1 MVQGHHKVRMVTS
14 VIDYVFRDLAI
25 SYLDRTDL
33 CQVNDEDLRHTTT
46 GGQSEP
52 EFTEE
57 EVVSERTHES
67 KPAPKGPG
75 EPPAPPPSVASD
87 LHPRSAGMGPQHDP
101 SAGGLTVQLGTSI
114 ATAMTPALRSDSI
127 RARDGSSHPSA
138 RPNGHHGNGGASA
151 AMRSA
156 AIREAQSILVQRAK
170 IAEARLKGY
179 EGDPCGGCGQFT
191 LVRNGTCLKCDACGA
206 TSGCS

>member
-1 MVQGHHKVRMVTS
+1 MVNGHHKVRMVTS

-33 CQVNDEDLRHTTT
+33 CQVSDEDLRHTTT

-52 EFTEE
+52 EYTEE
-57 EVVSERTHES
+57 EVVSERVHES
-67 KPAPKGPG
+67 KPSV
-75 EPPAPPPSVASD
+75 EPSPPASAPPPSAASD
-87 LHPRSAGMGPQHDP
+87 LHPRSAGMSPQASRAAP
-101 SAGGLTVQLGTSI
+101 TLSLPLN
-114 ATAMTPALRSDSI
+114 ALPLNTLPLNTLPLNTRGH
-127 RARDGSSHPSA
+127 A
-138 RPNGHHGNGGASA
+138 PNGHDTPTATAQRPANGATA
-151 AMRSA
+151 AMRNA
-156 AIREAQSILVQRAK
+156 AIRQAQGILVQRAK

-191 LVRNGTCLKCDACGA
+191 LIRNGTCLKCDACGA